1 MKLTLGWRLEAGS
14 QVMPEPSLEL
24 LQTLMERMLEQQRQ
38 VMNRLERVERALLA
52 GQRLLL
58 DRTEADTDIQHQ
70 LDAITRRVE
79 ALEAR

>member
-1 MKLTLGWRLEAGS
+1 M
-14 QVMPEPSLEL
+14 VEPSLEL
-24 LQTLMERMLEQQRQ
+24 LQVMVQRVLDKLGEHDGRLAQ

-70 LDAITRRVE
+70 IDDLIRRVE
-79 ALEAR
+79 AIEST

>member
-1 MKLTLGWRLEAGS
+1 
-14 QVMPEPSLEL
+14 MPEPSLEL
-24 LQTLMERMLEQQRQ
+24 LQTLMERMLDQQRQ
-38 VMNRLERVERALLA
+38 VMSRLERVERALLA

-58 DRTEADTDIQHQ
+58 DRTETDTDIQHQ

>member
-1 MKLTLGWRLEAGS
+1 
-14 QVMPEPSLEL
+14 MPDPSLEL
-24 LQTLMERMLEQQRQ
+24 LQTLMERMLDQQRD
-38 VMNRLERVERALLA
+38 VTDRLVGVERRLERVERALLA

-79 ALEAR
+79 SLEAR

>member
-1 MKLTLGWRLEAGS
+1 M
-14 QVMPEPSLEL
+14 MPEPSLGM
-24 LQTLMERMLEQQRQ
+24 LQVLMERMLDQQRQ

-58 DRTEADTDIQHQ
+58 DRTETDTDIQHA

-79 ALEAR
+79 ALEAG

>member
-1 MKLTLGWRLEAGS
+1 M
-14 QVMPEPSLEL
+14 MPEPSLQL

-79 ALEAR
+79 SLEAR

>member
-1 MKLTLGWRLEAGS
+1 MA
-14 QVMPEPSLEL
+14 EPSLEL
-24 LQTLMERMLEQQRQ
+24 LQTLRELLGQQREMTAMLIG
-38 VMNRLERVERALLA
+38 VERRLARVERALLA

-58 DRTEADTDIQHQ
+58 DRTESDTDIQHA

>member
-1 MKLTLGWRLEAGS
+1 
-14 QVMPEPSLEL
+14 MPDPSLEL
-24 LQTLMERMLEQQRQ
+24 LQTLMERMLDQQRQ

-79 ALEAR
+79 SLEAR

>member
-1 MKLTLGWRLEAGS
+1 
-14 QVMPEPSLEL
+14 MPEPSLEL

>member
-1 MKLTLGWRLEAGS
+1 
-14 QVMPEPSLEL
+14 MPEPSLEL
-24 LQTLMERMLEQQRQ
+24 LQSLMERMLEQQRD
-38 VMNRLERVERALLA
+38 VTGRLVGIERRLERVERALLA

>member
-1 MKLTLGWRLEAGS
+1 M
-14 QVMPEPSLEL
+14 MPEPSLETL
-24 LQTLMERMLEQQRQ
+24 ETLQTMMEWMLDQQCQ

-58 DRTEADTDIQHQ
+58 DRTEAETDIQHQ